1 MKILGTP
8 VGSAE
13 FVESVIRDRL
23 KKEREL
29 WQAIPKVHDL
39 QCAWQFLLQCAG
51 PRCHH
56 FLRTVPLSQSRT
68 YAEGHDQGMRE
79 VMVTL
84 LKGLPGYGQQKA
96 VRHQLA
102 SLPMRMGGL
111 GLRSAVRT
119 SPAAFWASW
128 ADSLSMIQTR
138 LPEIADAVIRQM
150 VAREATGCLAK
161 LQESTRVLDLSGFVG
176 RPQWAD
182 LRDGV
187 RPPPTTV
194 AEPGEWQHGWQY
206 YASSSLE
213 HHFRETVVPAQSSA
227 ADQAH
232 LRSHAGPGASA
243 VLCGAPTKPEF
254 QLQPSGFRTA
264 VLERMR
270 LPLDLTEA
278 HCECGGVI
286 DSQGRH
292 RAACPRSGRL
302 RSRAVAPER
311 TMARICREAGAIVR
325 VNVKLRD
332 MNATVSVQDERE
344 VEVLA
349 SGLPLQHGSQLAV
362 DVTLRCALT
371 ACGRARPNAATV
383 DGAVADAA
391 RRDKETKYSE
401 LVDGQRCHLVVV
413 AIETGGRWSSE
424 AYNFV
429 EYLARARS
437 RETPH
442 VLRRS
447 AFRTWRRRWTRMLAV
462 SCCKAFTGSFTSPR
476 GDFAGVDG
484 TTPDLADLFGEE

>member
-1 MKILGTP
+1 
-8 VGSAE
+8 
-13 FVESVIRDRL
+13 
-23 KKEREL
+23 
-29 WQAIPKVHDL
+29 
-39 QCAWQFLLQCAG
+39 
-51 PRCHH
+51 
-56 FLRTVPLSQSRT
+56 
-68 YAEGHDQGMRE
+68 
-79 VMVTL
+79 MVTL
-84 LKGLPGYGQQKA
+84 LKGLPGDGQQQA
-96 VRHQLA
+96 VGHQLA

-111 GLRSAVRT
+111 GSRSAVRT

-128 ADSLSMIQTR
+128 ADALSMIQTR
-138 LPEIADAVIRQM
+138 LPEIADAAMRQM
-150 VAREATGCLAK
+150 EAREATGCLAE
-161 LQESTRVLDLSGFVG
+161 LQEFVG

-182 LRDGV
+182 LR
-187 RPPPTTV
+187 PPPSTV

-213 HHFRETVVPAQSSA
+213 HHFRETVVLAQSSA

-278 HCECGGVI
+278 FCECGGVI

-325 VNVKLRD
+325 VNAKLRD
-332 MNATVSVQDERE
+332 MNVTVSAQDERE
-344 VEVLA
+344 VEVLV
-349 SGLPLQHGSQLAV
+349 SGLPLEHGSQLAV

-391 RRDKETKYSE
+391 RKDKETKYSE
-401 LVDGQRCHLVVV
+401 LVNGQRCHLVVV

-429 EYLARARS
+429 ESLARARA

-442 VLRRS
+442 VLRHS
-447 AFRTWRRRWTRMLAV
+447 AFLAWRRRWTRMLAV
-462 SCCKAFTGSFTSPR
+462 SCCRAFTGSLTSPR
-476 GDFAGVDG
+476 SDFAGVDG
-484 TTPDLADLFGEE
+484 TTPDLAGLFGEG